1 MGAARNPLLS
11 PLGGPALSPSPD
23 SAPASRRPTVREASF
38 ELLRGLGLTTIF
50 GNPGSTELS
59 MLLDFPAD
67 FRYVLGLQESVVVGM
82 ADGFAQA
89 SRNAAVVNL
98 HSAVGVGHA
107 MGAIFTAYKNR
118 TPLLITAGQQ
128 ARGILPFDPFLSSA
142 RATELPQP
150 YVKWAVEPARAA
162 DVPRAIARAYHLA
175 MMPPRGPV
183 LVSVPADDWGM
194 PAEHV
199 APRRVSQ
206 ALRPDPALL
215 SEIAAALNAAERP
228 AFVVGAAIDRDGAW
242 QATLRLAEMHQARV
256 FHSPMSGR
264 CGFPNGHAQFAGYL
278 PPSRERIV
286 QKLAGHD
293 YVLVIGAPAFT
304 YHVDGQ
310 GPFLPQGTDLG
321 QLIDDPAIAAW
332 APEGSAVLC
341 SIGLGV
347 EDLLALSAP
356 RSRTPPPPRPQPA
369 RAEPPARG
377 ERMSVAYFLQTLA
390 DLRDPASVIVEEA
403 PSARPVM
410 HERLPIHCAETF
422 HEMCSGGLGFGLA
435 AAVGVALARPEQ
447 RVIALI
453 GDGSAMYSIQ
463 ALWNAAQ
470 ARLPMAIL
478 ILKNRRYAALQDFAP
493 QFGFVPGARVEGS
506 ELPDLDFVALAA
518 GQGVAG
524 RRIEDPSQLHGAL
537 RQALQATAPMLLEI
551 EIA

>member
-1 MGAARNPLLS
+1 MTRS
-11 PLGGPALSPSPD
+11 HD
-23 SAPASRRPTVREASF
+23 TAPASQRPTVREATF

-59 MLLDFPAD
+59 MFLDFPAD

-89 SRNAAVVNL
+89 ARNAAFVNL

-194 PAEHV
+194 PSEHV

-206 ALRPDPALL
+206 SLRPEPALL
-215 SEIAAALNAAERP
+215 AEIAAALNAAERP

-242 QATLRLAEMHQARV
+242 DATLQLAETHKARV
-256 FHSPMSGR
+256 FHAPMSGR

-278 PPSRERIV
+278 SPMRERIV
-286 QKLAGHD
+286 EKLTGHD
-293 YVLVIGAPAFT
+293 YVLVVGAPAFT
-304 YHVDGQ
+304 YHVEGH
-310 GPFLPQGTDLG
+310 GPFLPAGTRLG
-321 QLIDDPAIAAW
+321 QLIDDPAVAAW

-347 EDLLALSAP
+347 QDLLALSAP
-356 RSRTPPPPRPQPA
+356 RARTLPAPRPQPA
-369 RAEPPARG
+369 RAEPPAHG
-377 ERMSVAYFLQTLA
+377 ERLSVAYVLQTLA
-390 DLRDPASVIVEEA
+390 EARDPGSVIVEEA

-410 HERLPIHCAETF
+410 HERLPIHAAETF

-435 AAVGVALARPEQ
+435 AAVGVALARPDR

-453 GDGSAMYSIQ
+453 GDGSAMYTIQ

-470 ARLPMAIL
+470 ARLPMAIV

-493 QFGFVPGARVEGS
+493 QFGFAPGAKVEGS

-524 RRIEDPSQLHGAL
+524 RRVEDASTLHEALAQAL
-537 RQALQATAPMLLEI
+537 RAEAPMLLEV
-551 EIA
+551 EVA